1 MCVCLLH
8 HHPWTVSH
16 LRQNR
21 VFPSS
26 VTSPDG
32 GWLQTIE
39 ASVWASHVRA
49 LMPSVLPIF
58 GSVPAAS
65 ADVVKA
71 TALTPTALAPPQ
83 LVGPL
88 VRAALWLEPCETT
101 CAHVVVVNLHQRS
114 FVQFSLSLTGLEAE
128 ALPANA
134 TRLFDASYNVTVTAD
149 GTLTDYIGPGD
160 TSVYEVGCFRV

>member
-1 MCVCLLH
+1 
-8 HHPWTVSH
+8 
-16 LRQNR
+16 
-21 VFPSS
+21 
-26 VTSPDG
+26 
-32 GWLQTIE
+32 
-39 ASVWASHVRA
+39 
-49 LMPSVLPIF
+49 MPSVLPIF
-58 GSVPAAS
+58 GSVPAAT
-65 ADVVKA
+65 ADVVEA
-71 TALTPTALAPPQ
+71 ISLTPTALAPPQ

-88 VRAALWLEPCETT
+88 VRAGLWLEPCETT

-114 FVQFSLSLTGLEAE
+114 FVQFSLSLSGLEAK